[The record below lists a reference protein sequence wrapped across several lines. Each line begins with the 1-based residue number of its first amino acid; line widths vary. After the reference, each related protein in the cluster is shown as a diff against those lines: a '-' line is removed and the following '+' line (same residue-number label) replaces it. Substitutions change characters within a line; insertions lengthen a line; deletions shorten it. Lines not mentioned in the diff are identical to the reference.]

1 MTAIRD
7 APKFRSARSCPPAA
21 RPRAGRGRA
30 PPRSAVNGEV
40 RVELLEL
47 AAVTIPFRSEIM
59 ELPLVALT
67 MLFCFAALVVL
78 GRWWER

>member
-1 MTAIRD
+1 MGLIEFA
-7 APKFRSARSCPPAA
+7 
-21 RPRAGRGRA
+21 
-30 PPRSAVNGEV
+30 
-40 RVELLEL
+40 L
-47 AAVTIPFRSEIM
+47 VTIPFRSEIM

>member
-1 MTAIRD
+1 MRRGE
-7 APKFRSARSCPPAA
+7 RSGP
-21 RPRAGRGRA
+21 
-30 PPRSAVNGEV
+30 
-40 RVELLEL
+40 VELLEL

>member
-1 MTAIRD
+1 M
-7 APKFRSARSCPPAA
+7 
-21 RPRAGRGRA
+21 
-30 PPRSAVNGEV
+30 NGEV
-40 RVELLEL
+40 RVDLLEL

-67 MLFCFAALVVL
+67 MLFCFGALIVL

>member
-1 MTAIRD
+1 MTAIPD
-7 APKFRSARSCPPAA
+7 APKFPSAPHARHCSPRMRRGERSGP
-21 RPRAGRGRA
+21 
-30 PPRSAVNGEV
+30 
-40 RVELLEL
+40 VELLEL

>member
-1 MTAIRD
+1 MTAFRD
-7 APKFRSARSCPPAA
+7 GPIFRIARSCPPAA
-21 RPRAGRGRA
+21 RRCAGRGRA

-40 RVELLEL
+40 RVDLLDL

-67 MLFCFAALVVL
+67 MLFCFGALVVL

>member
-1 MTAIRD
+1 MRV
-7 APKFRSARSCPPAA
+7 RARPQM
-21 RPRAGRGRA
+21 PRAGLRA
-30 PPRSAVNGEV
+30 GARARQRERSLP
-40 RVELLEL
+40 VELLDL

-67 MLFCFAALVVL
+67 MLFCFGALIIL

>member
-1 MTAIRD
+1 M
-7 APKFRSARSCPPAA
+7 
-21 RPRAGRGRA
+21 
-30 PPRSAVNGEV
+30 
-40 RVELLEL
+40 ELLEL
-47 AAVTIPFRSEIM
+47 AAVTIPFRFEIM